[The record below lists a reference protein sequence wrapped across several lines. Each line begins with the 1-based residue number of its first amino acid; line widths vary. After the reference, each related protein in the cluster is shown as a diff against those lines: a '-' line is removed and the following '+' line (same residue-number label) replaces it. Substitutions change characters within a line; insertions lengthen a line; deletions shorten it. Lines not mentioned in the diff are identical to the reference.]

1 MYSCIH
7 LLSPFPF
14 LSLSIYLSLWLESTQ
29 THSIAAQSGSVR
41 FGPRRS
47 LSLHYAVMLNERS

>member
-41 FGPRRS
+41 SGPVPGVRC
-47 LSLHYAVMLNERS
+47 LFMIL